1 MGAPGTSPE
10 QGTEPERAIPAKR
23 SPLAVLL
30 AFLQLGLTSFGGPV
44 AHIGYFRHAFVVRRA
59 WLTEQEFADLVALGQ
74 FLPGPAS
81 SQVGFAIGLREAGL
95 AGGIAAFVGFT
106 APSAI
111 LMLAAAAGLGLLPD
125 GVRAAV
131 FHGLVLVAV
140 PTVAHAVTGMA
151 RSLCNTITTAI
162 MAIVSASMLLLVS
175 QVWAQPAVIAAG
187 ALAGLMLIRGKS
199 PPQEARAIRVPG
211 TAIACLAAFA
221 ALLVALPLAAQL
233 TGSPT
238 LLVAD
243 AFYRSGALVFGGGH
257 VVLPL
262 LEAETVGRHWLDTET
277 FLSGYGAAQA
287 LPGPLFSFAAY
298 LGATADTGLGPMAG
312 GLIALVAI
320 FLPGLLVMAG
330 ALPMWGAI
338 RSRAWATGMM
348 RGASAAVVGVLA
360 AALYTPVLT
369 SGVRSPLDAAIAGV
383 GFVALMAR
391 APPWLVVVGV
401 ALAGAYSSLG

>member
-10 QGTEPERAIPAKR
+10 QDAQPGQVTPARR
-23 SPLAVLL
+23 SALAVFI
-30 AFLQLGLTSFGGPV
+30 AFLRLGLTSFGGPV
-44 AHIGYFRHAFVVRRA
+44 AHIGYFRQAFVVRRA

-95 AGGIAAFVGFT
+95 TGGIAAFVGFT
-106 APSAI
+106 APSAL
-111 LMLAAAAGLGLLPD
+111 LMLAAAFGLGLLPNNIKS
-125 GVRAAV
+125 AV

-151 RSLCNTITTAI
+151 RSLCNTVTTAI
-162 MAIVSASMLLLVS
+162 LAAISAGVLLLVS
-175 QVWAQPAVIAAG
+175 QVWAQPAVIATG
-187 ALAGLMLIRGKS
+187 ALAGLVLIRGKAQS
-199 PPQEARAIRVPG
+199 QAAPPSRIPK

-221 ALLVALPLAAQL
+221 ALLAVLPIAASL
-233 TGSPT
+233 TARPE
-238 LLVAD
+238 LQVAD

-262 LEAETVGRHWLDTET
+262 LEAETVGRHWLDAET

-298 LGATADTGLGPMAG
+298 LGAASATGLAPVTG
-312 GLIALVAI
+312 GLIALAAI

-330 ALPMWGAI
+330 VLPMWSAI
-338 RSRAWATGMM
+338 RSRAWAAGMM
-348 RGASAAVVGVLA
+348 RGAGAAVVGVLA
-360 AALYTPVLT
+360 AALYSPVLT
-369 SGVRSPLDAAIAGV
+369 TGVKSPLDAVIATI
-383 GFVALMAR
+383 GFAALMAR
-391 APPWLVVVGV
+391 APPWLVVAGV

>member
-23 SPLAVLL
+23 SPHAVLL
-30 AFLQLGLTSFGGPV
+30 AILQLGLTSFGGPV

-95 AGGIAAFVGFT
+95 EGGVAAFVGFT

-125 GVRAAV
+125 GVRTAV

-151 RSLCNTITTAI
+151 RSLCNTLTTAI
-162 MAIVSASMLLLVS
+162 LAIISASVLLLVS

-187 ALAGLMLIRGKS
+187 AVAGLMLIRGKA

-221 ALLVALPLAAQL
+221 ALLVALPIAAQL

-238 LLVAD
+238 LLVVD
-243 AFYRSGALVFGGGH
+243 AFYRAGALVFGGGH

-262 LEAETVGRHWLDTET
+262 LEAETVGRHWLDAET

-287 LPGPLFSFAAY
+287 LPGPLFSFASY
-298 LGATADTGLGPMAG
+298 LGATADTGLGPLTG

-369 SGVRSPLDAAIAGV
+369 SGIRSPLDAAIAGV

-401 ALAGAYSSLG
+401 ALAGA